1 MSSGERAA
9 LLATPSRGDGGAF
22 APTTTERDVEV
33 AASNGV
39 GASSPR
45 SSAWRRRSYLWLTIA
60 STATFAIIMTIVA
73 YGVSPS
79 TAVAD
84 GGLTTAA
91 AGTRAT
97 LGGRARGVEED
108 AYEDDA
114 ALGARERRR
123 RRQKG
128 RREDA
133 FARAHDER
141 HGREGDDV
149 PTRKERL
156 ARAREAEDA
165 DDAVL
170 SAREARRQKRVAAR
184 AEARVD
190 SVREDAAEEASS
202 LSRAPVSAGV
212 AEAREARR
220 ERRRETREASRVAEQ
235 RKEAKEATV
244 ATSTE
249 SDGLTPRSVRR
260 ERRRAERIAKRM
272 VDTRMDAAAADD
284 RKDAR
289 SKRNDDASERQEKR
303 ERKDDA
309 KREESERKQKR
320 KHAER
325 EKAEKEIEKRQDRRE
340 ERKKDDKSDDAEKRQ
355 KEREKERKKDDKS
368 DDDAEKRQKER
379 EEMREEI
386 QRKVESK
393 KREIEERQEGREKD
407 CKGDEKDSDD
417 DAEKRQEEREEKR
430 EKLQEKRE
438 EIQRKAESKKREIEE
453 RQEER
458 EKDRKGDEK
467 DSDDDAEKRQEER
480 EKERKKDDK
489 SDADAEKRQ
498 EEREEKREKLQEK
511 REEIQRKAESKKRE
525 IEKRQEGREKDRKG
539 DEKDSDD
546 DAEKRQ
552 KEREKK
558 RAAGERDA
566 EDKKEEIEKAK
577 KERDHQLDTLERR
590 SEAKKREIEQL
601 KEEARNIHKH
611 DSESAD
617 LGEAIKEAVFFT
629 YSDHITGG
637 MCASGETAAMN
648 DIDLQILG
656 ARGAKDP
663 FAYPDVK
670 NVKTK
675 KVFAFLHALTNEVWR
690 KKFGIGDDTI
700 VSVGDATDVLYF
712 KHRSEVIRAFEDI
725 ETESKVADNKLVVV
739 SSERNCWPWMI
750 HGKERLPNGT
760 AICASFPDA
769 PSSYKYLNSG
779 SLMGRAKGL
788 AELLRDIVD
797 RMQSVNEDDQMILAN
812 AFLRQSTSKTS
823 SDTPYVIALDY
834 MQRLF
839 QTAYDGQLES
849 RNFAQYRAKDA
860 YYDRAHTQVVNT
872 ETHTTP
878 VIVHFNGLKA
888 NLFPITRHFLV
899 HHGHAEH
906 YAQIKQSWLQTNP
919 FFNASCQ
926 HIVDNIKI
934 GIMPPMQKPTHTIT
948 PDVERKRLEE
958 ER

>member
-9 LLATPSRGDGGAF
+9 LLATPSRDDGGAF
-22 APTTTERDVEV
+22 ARTTTERDVE
-33 AASNGV
+33 AAGSNGV

-73 YGVSPS
+73 RGVSPS

-91 AGTRAT
+91 AETRAT
-97 LGGRARGVEED
+97 LGARARDVAED
-108 AYEDDA
+108 ARGDDA
-114 ALGARERRR
+114 ALGAREAR
-123 RRQKG
+123 RRQ
-128 RREDA
+128 
-133 FARAHDER
+133 
-141 HGREGDDV
+141 
-149 PTRKERL
+149 
-156 ARAREAEDA
+156 
-165 DDAVL
+165 
-170 SAREARRQKRVAAR
+170 RVAAR
-184 AEARVD
+184 AEARAD
-190 SVREDAAEEASS
+190 AAREDAAEEASS

-220 ERRRETREASRVAEQ
+220 ERRRATREASRVAEQ
-235 RKEAKEATV
+235 RKEAREANV
-244 ATSTE
+244 ATSTSTA

-272 VDTRMDAAAADD
+272 IDTRVDHAAADD
-284 RKDAR
+284 GKDAR
-289 SKRNDDASERQEKR
+289 SKRHDDASERREER
-303 ERKDDA
+303 ERKDEA
-309 KREESERKQKR
+309 KREESERKHKR
-320 KHAER
+320 ERAER
-325 EKAEKEIEKRQDRRE
+325 EKDEKEIEKRRDH
-340 ERKKDDKSDDAEKRQ
+340 
-355 KEREKERKKDDKS
+355 REKERKKDDTS

-379 EEMREEI
+379 EEKREKLQEKREEI

-430 EKLQEKRE
+430 E
-438 EIQRKAESKKREIEE
+438 EIQRKVESKKREIEE
-453 RQEER
+453 RQEGR

-480 EKERKKDDK
+480 EKERKKDDT
-489 SDADAEKRQ
+489 SDDDAEKRQ
-498 EEREEKREKLQEK
+498 KEREEKREKLQEK
-511 REEIQRKAESKKRE
+511 REEIQRKVESKKRE
-525 IEKRQEGREKDRKG
+525 IEERQEGREKDRKE

-552 KEREKK
+552 EEREKK
-558 RAAGERDA
+558 RDAGERDA

-577 KERDHQLDTLERR
+577 KERDHQLDALKRR

-601 KEEARNIHKH
+601 EEEARDIHKH
-611 DSESAD
+611 DRESAD
-617 LGEAIKEAVFFT
+617 LGEAIKDAVFFT

-663 FAYPDVK
+663 FAYPEVK

-712 KHRSEVIRAFEDI
+712 KHKSEVIRAFEEI
-725 ETESKVADNKLVVV
+725 ETESKVGDNKLVVV

-926 HIVDNIKI
+926 PIVDNIKI

>member
-60 STATFAIIMTIVA
+60 STATFAIIITIVA
-73 YGVSPS
+73 HGVSPS

-84 GGLTTAA
+84 GASTTAA
-91 AGTRAT
+91 AETRAT
-97 LGGRARGVEED
+97 LGGRVRGVEED
-108 AYEDDA
+108 SYEEDA
-114 ALGARERRR
+114 ALGARERRTR
-123 RRQKG
+123 RRKG

-133 FARAHDER
+133 FARAYDER
-141 HGREGDDV
+141 HAREGDDV

-156 ARAREAEDA
+156 ASAREAEDA
-165 DDAVL
+165 DDAAS

-220 ERRRETREASRVAEQ
+220 ERRRARREASRVAEQ
-235 RKEAKEATV
+235 KKEAKEATLV
-244 ATSTE
+244 TSTD

-272 VDTRMDAAAADD
+272 VDSRVDAAAADD

-303 ERKDDA
+303 ERKDEA

-320 KHAER
+320 KDAER
-325 EKAEKEIEKRQDRRE
+325 EKAEKEIEKRQDR
-340 ERKKDDKSDDAEKRQ
+340 
-355 KEREKERKKDDKS
+355 REKERKKDDKS
-368 DDDAEKRQKER
+368 DDDAEKRQ
-379 EEMREEI
+379 
-386 QRKVESK
+386 
-393 KREIEERQEGREKD
+393 
-407 CKGDEKDSDD
+407 
-417 DAEKRQEEREEKR
+417 EERE
-430 EKLQEKRE
+430 EKRE
-438 EIQRKAESKKREIEE
+438 EIQRKVESKKREIEE

-467 DSDDDAEKRQEER
+467 DSDDDAEKRQ
-480 EKERKKDDK
+480 
-489 SDADAEKRQ
+489 
-498 EEREEKREKLQEK
+498 
-511 REEIQRKAESKKRE
+511 
-525 IEKRQEGREKDRKG
+525 
-539 DEKDSDD
+539 
-546 DAEKRQ
+546 

-558 RAAGERDA
+558 RDEGERDA

-577 KERDHQLDTLERR
+577 KERDHQLNKLKRR

-601 KEEARNIHKH
+601 KEEARNIHKN
-611 DSESAD
+611 DRESAD
-617 LGEAIKEAVFFT
+617 LGEAIKDAVFFT

-656 ARGAKDP
+656 ARGANDP

-690 KKFGIGDDTI
+690 NKFGIGDDTI

-712 KHRSEVIRAFEDI
+712 KHRLEVIRAFEEI
-725 ETESKVADNKLVVV
+725 ETESKVGDNKLVVV

-779 SLMGRAKGL
+779 SLIGRAKGL

-926 HIVDNIKI
+926 PIVDNIKI

>member
-9 LLATPSRGDGGAF
+9 LLATPSRDDGGAF
-22 APTTTERDVEV
+22 ARTTTERDVE
-33 AASNGV
+33 AAGSNGV

-73 YGVSPS
+73 RGVSPS

-91 AGTRAT
+91 AETRAT
-97 LGGRARGVEED
+97 LGGDARGVAED
-108 AYEDDA
+108 ARGDDA
-114 ALGARERRR
+114 ALGAREAR
-123 RRQKG
+123 RRQ
-128 RREDA
+128 
-133 FARAHDER
+133 
-141 HGREGDDV
+141 
-149 PTRKERL
+149 
-156 ARAREAEDA
+156 
-165 DDAVL
+165 
-170 SAREARRQKRVAAR
+170 RVAAR
-184 AEARVD
+184 AEARAD
-190 SVREDAAEEASS
+190 SAREDAAEEASS

-220 ERRRETREASRVAEQ
+220 ERRRATREASRVAEQ
-235 RKEAKEATV
+235 RKEAKEANV
-244 ATSTE
+244 ATSTSTA

-272 VDTRMDAAAADD
+272 IDTRVDDAAADD
-284 RKDAR
+284 GKDAR
-289 SKRNDDASERQEKR
+289 SKRHDDASERREER
-303 ERKDDA
+303 ERKDEA
-309 KREESERKQKR
+309 KREESERKHKR
-320 KHAER
+320 ERAER
-325 EKAEKEIEKRQDRRE
+325 EKDEKEIEKRRDH
-340 ERKKDDKSDDAEKRQ
+340 
-355 KEREKERKKDDKS
+355 REKERQKDDTS

-379 EEMREEI
+379 EEKREKLQEKREEI

-407 CKGDEKDSDD
+407 
-417 DAEKRQEEREEKR
+417 
-430 EKLQEKRE
+430 
-438 EIQRKAESKKREIEE
+438 
-453 RQEER
+453 
-458 EKDRKGDEK
+458 RKGDEK

-480 EKERKKDDK
+480 EK
-489 SDADAEKRQ
+489 KR
-498 EEREEKREKLQEK
+498 
-511 REEIQRKAESKKRE
+511 
-525 IEKRQEGREKDRKG
+525 D
-539 DEKDSDD
+539 
-546 DAEKRQ
+546 
-552 KEREKK
+552 
-558 RAAGERDA
+558 AGERDA

-577 KERDHQLDTLERR
+577 KERDHQLDALKRR

-601 KEEARNIHKH
+601 KEEARDIHKH
-611 DSESAD
+611 DRESAD
-617 LGEAIKEAVFFT
+617 LGEAIKDAVFFT

-675 KVFAFLHALTNEVWR
+675 KVFAFLRALTNEVWR

-712 KHRSEVIRAFEDI
+712 KHKSEVIRAFEEI
-725 ETESKVADNKLVVV
+725 ETESKVGDNKLVVV

-926 HIVDNIKI
+926 PIVDNIKI

>member
-220 ERRRETREASRVAEQ
+220 ERRRERREASRVAEQ

-417 DAEKRQEEREEKR
+417 
-430 EKLQEKRE
+430 
-438 EIQRKAESKKREIEE
+438 
-453 RQEER
+453 
-458 EKDRKGDEK
+458 
-467 DSDDDAEKRQEER
+467 
-480 EKERKKDDK
+480 
-489 SDADAEKRQ
+489 DAEKRQ

>member
-9 LLATPSRGDGGAF
+9 LLATPSRDDGGAF
-22 APTTTERDVEV
+22 ARTTTERDVE
-33 AASNGV
+33 AAGSNGV

-73 YGVSPS
+73 RGVSPS

-91 AGTRAT
+91 AETRAT
-97 LGGRARGVEED
+97 LGARARDVAED
-108 AYEDDA
+108 ARGDDA
-114 ALGARERRR
+114 ALGAREAR
-123 RRQKG
+123 RRQ
-128 RREDA
+128 
-133 FARAHDER
+133 
-141 HGREGDDV
+141 
-149 PTRKERL
+149 
-156 ARAREAEDA
+156 
-165 DDAVL
+165 
-170 SAREARRQKRVAAR
+170 RVAAR
-184 AEARVD
+184 AEARAD
-190 SVREDAAEEASS
+190 AALEDAAEEASS

-220 ERRRETREASRVAEQ
+220 ERRRATREASRVAEQ
-235 RKEAKEATV
+235 RKEAREANV
-244 ATSTE
+244 ATSTSTA

-272 VDTRMDAAAADD
+272 IDTRVDHAAADD
-284 RKDAR
+284 GKDAR
-289 SKRNDDASERQEKR
+289 SKRHDDASERREER
-303 ERKDDA
+303 ERKDEA
-309 KREESERKQKR
+309 KREESERKHKR
-320 KHAER
+320 ERAER
-325 EKAEKEIEKRQDRRE
+325 EKDEKEIEKRRDH
-340 ERKKDDKSDDAEKRQ
+340 
-355 KEREKERKKDDKS
+355 REKERKKDDTS

-379 EEMREEI
+379 EEKREKLQEKREEI

-407 CKGDEKDSDD
+407 
-417 DAEKRQEEREEKR
+417 
-430 EKLQEKRE
+430 
-438 EIQRKAESKKREIEE
+438 RKE
-453 RQEER
+453 
-458 EKDRKGDEK
+458 DEK

-480 EKERKKDDK
+480 EK
-489 SDADAEKRQ
+489 KR
-498 EEREEKREKLQEK
+498 
-511 REEIQRKAESKKRE
+511 
-525 IEKRQEGREKDRKG
+525 D
-539 DEKDSDD
+539 
-546 DAEKRQ
+546 
-552 KEREKK
+552 
-558 RAAGERDA
+558 AGERDA

-577 KERDHQLDTLERR
+577 KERDHQLDALKRR

-601 KEEARNIHKH
+601 EEEARDIHKH
-611 DSESAD
+611 DRESAD
-617 LGEAIKEAVFFT
+617 LGEAIKDAVFFT

-663 FAYPDVK
+663 FAYPEVK

-712 KHRSEVIRAFEDI
+712 KHKSEVIRAFEEI
-725 ETESKVADNKLVVV
+725 ETESKVGDNKLVVV

-926 HIVDNIKI
+926 PIVDNIKI

>member
-220 ERRRETREASRVAEQ
+220 ERRRERREASRVAEQ

-340 ERKKDDKSDDAEKRQ
+340 ERKKDDKSDDAKKRQ

-393 KREIEERQEGREKD
+393 KREIEERQ
-407 CKGDEKDSDD
+407 KG
-417 DAEKRQEEREEKR
+417 
-430 EKLQEKRE
+430 
-438 EIQRKAESKKREIEE
+438 
-453 RQEER
+453 R

-480 EKERKKDDK
+480 EK
-489 SDADAEKRQ
+489 KR
-498 EEREEKREKLQEK
+498 
-511 REEIQRKAESKKRE
+511 
-525 IEKRQEGREKDRKG
+525 D
-539 DEKDSDD
+539 
-546 DAEKRQ
+546 
-552 KEREKK
+552 
-558 RAAGERDA
+558 AGERDA

-577 KERDHQLDTLERR
+577 KERDHQLDALKRR

-611 DSESAD
+611 DRESAD
-617 LGEAIKEAVFFT
+617 LGEAIKDAVFFT

-712 KHRSEVIRAFEDI
+712 KHKLEVIRAFEEI
-725 ETESKVADNKLVVV
+725 ETESKVGDNKLVVV

-926 HIVDNIKI
+926 PIVDNIKI

>member
-9 LLATPSRGDGGAF
+9 LLATPSRDDGGAF
-22 APTTTERDVEV
+22 ARTTTERDVE
-33 AASNGV
+33 AAGSNGV

-73 YGVSPS
+73 RGVSPS

-91 AGTRAT
+91 AETRAT
-97 LGGRARGVEED
+97 LGARARDVAED
-108 AYEDDA
+108 ARGDDA
-114 ALGARERRR
+114 ALGAREAR
-123 RRQKG
+123 RRQ
-128 RREDA
+128 
-133 FARAHDER
+133 
-141 HGREGDDV
+141 
-149 PTRKERL
+149 
-156 ARAREAEDA
+156 
-165 DDAVL
+165 
-170 SAREARRQKRVAAR
+170 RVAAR
-184 AEARVD
+184 AEARAD
-190 SVREDAAEEASS
+190 AAREDAAEEASS

-220 ERRRETREASRVAEQ
+220 ERRRATREASRVAEQ

-244 ATSTE
+244 VTSTE

-379 EEMREEI
+379 EEKREKLQEKREEI

-393 KREIEERQEGREKD
+393 KREIEERQ
-407 CKGDEKDSDD
+407 KG
-417 DAEKRQEEREEKR
+417 
-430 EKLQEKRE
+430 
-438 EIQRKAESKKREIEE
+438 
-453 RQEER
+453 R

-480 EKERKKDDK
+480 EK
-489 SDADAEKRQ
+489 KR
-498 EEREEKREKLQEK
+498 
-511 REEIQRKAESKKRE
+511 
-525 IEKRQEGREKDRKG
+525 D
-539 DEKDSDD
+539 
-546 DAEKRQ
+546 
-552 KEREKK
+552 
-558 RAAGERDA
+558 AGERDA

-577 KERDHQLDTLERR
+577 KERDHQLDALKRR

-601 KEEARNIHKH
+601 KEEARDIHKH
-611 DSESAD
+611 DRESAD
-617 LGEAIKEAVFFT
+617 LGEAIKDAVFFT

-712 KHRSEVIRAFEDI
+712 KHKSEVIRAFEEI
-725 ETESKVADNKLVVV
+725 ETESKVGDNKLVVV

-926 HIVDNIKI
+926 PIVDNIKI

>member
-128 RREDA
+128 RREDT

-249 SDGLTPRSVRR
+249 SDGLPPRSVRR

-407 CKGDEKDSDD
+407 
-417 DAEKRQEEREEKR
+417 
-430 EKLQEKRE
+430 
-438 EIQRKAESKKREIEE
+438 
-453 RQEER
+453 
-458 EKDRKGDEK
+458 RKGDEK
-467 DSDDDAEKRQEER
+467 DSDD
-480 EKERKKDDK
+480 
-489 SDADAEKRQ
+489 DAEKRQ

-552 KEREKK
+552 KEREKT

>member
-9 LLATPSRGDGGAF
+9 LLAAPSRGDGGTF
-22 APTTTERDVEV
+22 ARTTTIERDVEV
-33 AASNGV
+33 ADPNGV

-73 YGVSPS
+73 RGVSPS

-220 ERRRETREASRVAEQ
+220 ERRRERREASRVAEQ

-340 ERKKDDKSDDAEKRQ
+340 ERKKDDKSDDAKKRQ

-407 CKGDEKDSDD
+407 
-417 DAEKRQEEREEKR
+417 
-430 EKLQEKRE
+430 
-438 EIQRKAESKKREIEE
+438 
-453 RQEER
+453 
-458 EKDRKGDEK
+458 RKGDEK
-467 DSDDDAEKRQEER
+467 DSDDDAEKRQE
-480 EKERKKDDK
+480 
-489 SDADAEKRQ
+489 
-498 EEREEKREKLQEK
+498 
-511 REEIQRKAESKKRE
+511 
-525 IEKRQEGREKDRKG
+525 
-539 DEKDSDD
+539 
-546 DAEKRQ
+546 
-552 KEREKK
+552 EREKK

-611 DSESAD
+611 DRESAD
-617 LGEAIKEAVFFT
+617 LGEAIKDAVFFT

-712 KHRSEVIRAFEDI
+712 KHKSEVIRAFEEI
-725 ETESKVADNKLVVV
+725 ETESKVGDNKLVVV

-926 HIVDNIKI
+926 PIVDNIKI

>member
-417 DAEKRQEEREEKR
+417 DAEKRQ
-430 EKLQEKRE
+430 
-438 EIQRKAESKKREIEE
+438 
-453 RQEER
+453 
-458 EKDRKGDEK
+458 
-467 DSDDDAEKRQEER
+467 
-480 EKERKKDDK
+480 
-489 SDADAEKRQ
+489 
-498 EEREEKREKLQEK
+498 
-511 REEIQRKAESKKRE
+511 
-525 IEKRQEGREKDRKG
+525 
-539 DEKDSDD
+539 
-546 DAEKRQ
+546 
-552 KEREKK
+552 KEREKT

-611 DSESAD
+611 DRESAD

>member
-9 LLATPSRGDGGAF
+9 LLATPSRDDGGAF
-22 APTTTERDVEV
+22 ARTTTERDVE
-33 AASNGV
+33 AAGSNGV

-73 YGVSPS
+73 RGVSPS

-91 AGTRAT
+91 AETRAT
-97 LGGRARGVEED
+97 LGARARDVAED
-108 AYEDDA
+108 ARGDDA
-114 ALGARERRR
+114 ALGARETR
-123 RRQKG
+123 RRQ
-128 RREDA
+128 
-133 FARAHDER
+133 
-141 HGREGDDV
+141 
-149 PTRKERL
+149 
-156 ARAREAEDA
+156 
-165 DDAVL
+165 
-170 SAREARRQKRVAAR
+170 RVAAR
-184 AEARVD
+184 AEARAD
-190 SVREDAAEEASS
+190 SAREDAAEEASS

-220 ERRRETREASRVAEQ
+220 ERRRATREASRVAEQ
-235 RKEAKEATV
+235 RKEAKEANV
-244 ATSTE
+244 ATSTSTA

-272 VDTRMDAAAADD
+272 IDTRVDDAAADD
-284 RKDAR
+284 GKDAR
-289 SKRNDDASERQEKR
+289 SKRHDDASERREER
-303 ERKDDA
+303 ERKDEA
-309 KREESERKQKR
+309 KREESERKHKR
-320 KHAER
+320 ERAER
-325 EKAEKEIEKRQDRRE
+325 EKDEKEIEKRRDH
-340 ERKKDDKSDDAEKRQ
+340 
-355 KEREKERKKDDKS
+355 REKERKKDDKS

-379 EEMREEI
+379 EEKREKLQEKREEI

-407 CKGDEKDSDD
+407 
-417 DAEKRQEEREEKR
+417 
-430 EKLQEKRE
+430 
-438 EIQRKAESKKREIEE
+438 
-453 RQEER
+453 
-458 EKDRKGDEK
+458 RKGDEK

-480 EKERKKDDK
+480 EK
-489 SDADAEKRQ
+489 KR
-498 EEREEKREKLQEK
+498 
-511 REEIQRKAESKKRE
+511 
-525 IEKRQEGREKDRKG
+525 D
-539 DEKDSDD
+539 
-546 DAEKRQ
+546 
-552 KEREKK
+552 
-558 RAAGERDA
+558 AGERDA

-577 KERDHQLDTLERR
+577 KERDHQLDALKRR

-601 KEEARNIHKH
+601 KEEARDIHKH
-611 DSESAD
+611 DRESAD
-617 LGEAIKEAVFFT
+617 LGEAIKDAVFFT

-712 KHRSEVIRAFEDI
+712 KHKSEVIRAFEEI
-725 ETESKVADNKLVVV
+725 ETESKVGDNKLVVV

-926 HIVDNIKI
+926 PIVDNIKI

>member
-1 MSSGERAA
+1 MSSGERTA

-170 SAREARRQKRVAAR
+170 SAREARRQKRVASR
-184 AEARVD
+184 AKARVD

-249 SDGLTPRSVRR
+249 SDGLTQRSVRR

-340 ERKKDDKSDDAEKRQ
+340 KERKKDDKSDDAEKRQ

-379 EEMREEI
+379 EEKREEI

-393 KREIEERQEGREKD
+393 KREIEERQEGHEKD

-480 EKERKKDDK
+480 EK
-489 SDADAEKRQ
+489 
-498 EEREEKREKLQEK
+498 
-511 REEIQRKAESKKRE
+511 
-525 IEKRQEGREKDRKG
+525 
-539 DEKDSDD
+539 
-546 DAEKRQ
+546 
-552 KEREKK
+552 K

-577 KERDHQLDTLERR
+577 KERDHQLDTLKRR

-611 DSESAD
+611 DRESAD

-906 YAQIKQSWLQTNP
+906 YARIKQSWLQTNP

>member
-79 TAVAD
+79 KAVAD

-438 EIQRKAESKKREIEE
+438 EIQRKAESKKREIE
-453 RQEER
+453 
-458 EKDRKGDEK
+458 
-467 DSDDDAEKRQEER
+467 
-480 EKERKKDDK
+480 
-489 SDADAEKRQ
+489 
-498 EEREEKREKLQEK
+498 
-511 REEIQRKAESKKRE
+511 
-525 IEKRQEGREKDRKG
+525 KRQEGREKDRKG

-552 KEREKK
+552 KEREKT

-577 KERDHQLDTLERR
+577 KERDHQLDALKRR

-601 KEEARNIHKH
+601 KEEARDIHKH
-611 DSESAD
+611 DRESAD
-617 LGEAIKEAVFFT
+617 LGEAIKDAVFFT

>member
-79 TAVAD
+79 KAVAD

-393 KREIEERQEGREKD
+393 KREIEERQE
-407 CKGDEKDSDD
+407 
-417 DAEKRQEEREEKR
+417 
-430 EKLQEKRE
+430 
-438 EIQRKAESKKREIEE
+438 
-453 RQEER
+453 ER

-467 DSDDDAEKRQEER
+467 DSDD
-480 EKERKKDDK
+480 
-489 SDADAEKRQ
+489 DAEKRQ

-552 KEREKK
+552 KEREKT

-611 DSESAD
+611 DRESAD

>member
-128 RREDA
+128 RREDT

-141 HGREGDDV
+141 HGREGDHV

-220 ERRRETREASRVAEQ
+220 ERRRERREASRVAEQ

-340 ERKKDDKSDDAEKRQ
+340 ERKKDDKSDDAKKRQ

-438 EIQRKAESKKREIEE
+438 EIQRKAESKKREIEK
-453 RQEER
+453 RQEGR
-458 EKDRKGDEK
+458 EKDRKEDEK

-480 EKERKKDDK
+480 EK
-489 SDADAEKRQ
+489 KR
-498 EEREEKREKLQEK
+498 
-511 REEIQRKAESKKRE
+511 
-525 IEKRQEGREKDRKG
+525 D
-539 DEKDSDD
+539 
-546 DAEKRQ
+546 
-552 KEREKK
+552 
-558 RAAGERDA
+558 AGERDA

-611 DSESAD
+611 DRESAD

>member
-9 LLATPSRGDGGAF
+9 LLATPSRDDGGAF
-22 APTTTERDVEV
+22 ARTTTERDVE
-33 AASNGV
+33 AAGSNGV

-73 YGVSPS
+73 RGVSPS

-91 AGTRAT
+91 AETRAT
-97 LGGRARGVEED
+97 LGARARDVAED
-108 AYEDDA
+108 ARGDDA
-114 ALGARERRR
+114 ALGAREAR
-123 RRQKG
+123 RRQ
-128 RREDA
+128 
-133 FARAHDER
+133 
-141 HGREGDDV
+141 
-149 PTRKERL
+149 
-156 ARAREAEDA
+156 
-165 DDAVL
+165 
-170 SAREARRQKRVAAR
+170 RVAAR
-184 AEARVD
+184 AEARAD
-190 SVREDAAEEASS
+190 AAREDAAEEASS

-220 ERRRETREASRVAEQ
+220 ERRRATREASRVAEQ
-235 RKEAKEATV
+235 RKEAREANV
-244 ATSTE
+244 ATSTSTA

-272 VDTRMDAAAADD
+272 IDTRVDHAAADD
-284 RKDAR
+284 GKDAR
-289 SKRNDDASERQEKR
+289 SKRHDDASERREER
-303 ERKDDA
+303 ERKDEA
-309 KREESERKQKR
+309 KREESERKHKR
-320 KHAER
+320 ERAER
-325 EKAEKEIEKRQDRRE
+325 EKDEKEIEKRRDH
-340 ERKKDDKSDDAEKRQ
+340 
-355 KEREKERKKDDKS
+355 REKERKKDDTS

-379 EEMREEI
+379 EEKREKLQEKREEI

-407 CKGDEKDSDD
+407 
-417 DAEKRQEEREEKR
+417 
-430 EKLQEKRE
+430 
-438 EIQRKAESKKREIEE
+438 RKE
-453 RQEER
+453 
-458 EKDRKGDEK
+458 DEK

-480 EKERKKDDK
+480 EK
-489 SDADAEKRQ
+489 KR
-498 EEREEKREKLQEK
+498 
-511 REEIQRKAESKKRE
+511 
-525 IEKRQEGREKDRKG
+525 D
-539 DEKDSDD
+539 
-546 DAEKRQ
+546 
-552 KEREKK
+552 
-558 RAAGERDA
+558 AGERDA

-577 KERDHQLDTLERR
+577 KERDHQLDALKRR

-601 KEEARNIHKH
+601 KEEARDIHKH
-611 DSESAD
+611 DRESAD
-617 LGEAIKEAVFFT
+617 LGEAIKDAVFFT

-675 KVFAFLHALTNEVWR
+675 KVFAFLRALTNEVWR

-712 KHRSEVIRAFEDI
+712 KHKSEVIRAFEEI
-725 ETESKVADNKLVVV
+725 ETESKVGDNKLVVV

-926 HIVDNIKI
+926 PIVDNIKI

>member
-220 ERRRETREASRVAEQ
+220 ERRRETREASRGAEQ

-417 DAEKRQEEREEKR
+417 
-430 EKLQEKRE
+430 
-438 EIQRKAESKKREIEE
+438 
-453 RQEER
+453 
-458 EKDRKGDEK
+458 
-467 DSDDDAEKRQEER
+467 
-480 EKERKKDDK
+480 
-489 SDADAEKRQ
+489 DAEKRQ

>member
-9 LLATPSRGDGGAF
+9 LLATPSRDDGGAF
-22 APTTTERDVEV
+22 ARTTTERDVE
-33 AASNGV
+33 AAGSNGV

-73 YGVSPS
+73 RGVSPS

-91 AGTRAT
+91 AETRAT
-97 LGGRARGVEED
+97 LGARARDVAED
-108 AYEDDA
+108 ARGDDA
-114 ALGARERRR
+114 ALGARETR
-123 RRQKG
+123 RRQ
-128 RREDA
+128 
-133 FARAHDER
+133 
-141 HGREGDDV
+141 
-149 PTRKERL
+149 
-156 ARAREAEDA
+156 
-165 DDAVL
+165 
-170 SAREARRQKRVAAR
+170 RVAAR
-184 AEARVD
+184 AEARAD
-190 SVREDAAEEASS
+190 SAREDAAEEASS

-220 ERRRETREASRVAEQ
+220 ERRRATREASRVAEQ
-235 RKEAKEATV
+235 RKEAKEANV
-244 ATSTE
+244 ATSTSTA

-272 VDTRMDAAAADD
+272 IDTRVDDAAADD
-284 RKDAR
+284 GKDAR
-289 SKRNDDASERQEKR
+289 SKRHDDASERREER
-303 ERKDDA
+303 ERKDEA
-309 KREESERKQKR
+309 KREESERKHKR
-320 KHAER
+320 ERAER
-325 EKAEKEIEKRQDRRE
+325 EKDEKEIEKRRDH
-340 ERKKDDKSDDAEKRQ
+340 
-355 KEREKERKKDDKS
+355 REKERKKDDKS

-379 EEMREEI
+379 EEKREKLQEKREEI

-393 KREIEERQEGREKD
+393 KREIEERQEG
-407 CKGDEKDSDD
+407 
-417 DAEKRQEEREEKR
+417 
-430 EKLQEKRE
+430 
-438 EIQRKAESKKREIEE
+438 
-453 RQEER
+453 R

-480 EKERKKDDK
+480 EKERKKDDE
-489 SDADAEKRQ
+489 SDDDAEKRQ
-498 EEREEKREKLQEK
+498 KEREEKREKLQEK
-511 REEIQRKAESKKRE
+511 REEIQRKVESKKRE
-525 IEKRQEGREKDRKG
+525 IEERQEGREKDRKG

-552 KEREKK
+552 EEREKK
-558 RAAGERDA
+558 RDAGERDA

-577 KERDHQLDTLERR
+577 KERDHQLDALKRR

-601 KEEARNIHKH
+601 KEEARDIHKH
-611 DSESAD
+611 DRESAD
-617 LGEAIKEAVFFT
+617 LGEAIKDAVFFT

-675 KVFAFLHALTNEVWR
+675 KVFAFLRALTNEVWR

-712 KHRSEVIRAFEDI
+712 KHKSEVIRAFEEI
-725 ETESKVADNKLVVV
+725 ETESKVGDNKLVVV

-926 HIVDNIKI
+926 PIVDNIKI

>member
-9 LLATPSRGDGGAF
+9 LLATPSRDDGGAF
-22 APTTTERDVEV
+22 ARTTTERDVE
-33 AASNGV
+33 AAGSNGV

-73 YGVSPS
+73 RGVSPS

-91 AGTRAT
+91 AETRAT
-97 LGGRARGVEED
+97 LGARARDVAED
-108 AYEDDA
+108 ARGDDA
-114 ALGARERRR
+114 ALGAREAR
-123 RRQKG
+123 RRQ
-128 RREDA
+128 
-133 FARAHDER
+133 
-141 HGREGDDV
+141 
-149 PTRKERL
+149 
-156 ARAREAEDA
+156 
-165 DDAVL
+165 
-170 SAREARRQKRVAAR
+170 RVAAR
-184 AEARVD
+184 AEARAD
-190 SVREDAAEEASS
+190 AAREDAAEEASS

-220 ERRRETREASRVAEQ
+220 ERRRATREASRVAEQ
-235 RKEAKEATV
+235 RKEAKEANV
-244 ATSTE
+244 ATSTSTA

-272 VDTRMDAAAADD
+272 IDTRVDHAAADD
-284 RKDAR
+284 GKDAR
-289 SKRNDDASERQEKR
+289 SKRHDDASERREER
-303 ERKDDA
+303 ERKDEA
-309 KREESERKQKR
+309 KREESERKHKR
-320 KHAER
+320 ERAER
-325 EKAEKEIEKRQDRRE
+325 EKDEKEIEKRRDH
-340 ERKKDDKSDDAEKRQ
+340 
-355 KEREKERKKDDKS
+355 REKERKKDDTS

-379 EEMREEI
+379 EEKREKLQEKREEI

-393 KREIEERQEGREKD
+393 KREIEERQ
-407 CKGDEKDSDD
+407 KG
-417 DAEKRQEEREEKR
+417 
-430 EKLQEKRE
+430 
-438 EIQRKAESKKREIEE
+438 
-453 RQEER
+453 R

-480 EKERKKDDK
+480 EK
-489 SDADAEKRQ
+489 KR
-498 EEREEKREKLQEK
+498 
-511 REEIQRKAESKKRE
+511 
-525 IEKRQEGREKDRKG
+525 D
-539 DEKDSDD
+539 
-546 DAEKRQ
+546 
-552 KEREKK
+552 
-558 RAAGERDA
+558 AGERDA

-577 KERDHQLDTLERR
+577 KERDHQLDALKRR

-601 KEEARNIHKH
+601 EEEARDIHKH
-611 DSESAD
+611 DRESAD
-617 LGEAIKEAVFFT
+617 LGEAIKDAVFFT

-712 KHRSEVIRAFEDI
+712 KHKSEVIRAFEEI
-725 ETESKVADNKLVVV
+725 ETESKVGDNKLVVV

-926 HIVDNIKI
+926 PIVDNIKI

>member
-9 LLATPSRGDGGAF
+9 LLATPSRDDGGAF
-22 APTTTERDVEV
+22 ARTTTERDVE
-33 AASNGV
+33 AAGSNGV

-73 YGVSPS
+73 RGVSPS

-91 AGTRAT
+91 AETRAT
-97 LGGRARGVEED
+97 LGARARDVAED
-108 AYEDDA
+108 ARGDDA
-114 ALGARERRR
+114 ALGAREAR
-123 RRQKG
+123 RRQ
-128 RREDA
+128 
-133 FARAHDER
+133 
-141 HGREGDDV
+141 
-149 PTRKERL
+149 
-156 ARAREAEDA
+156 
-165 DDAVL
+165 
-170 SAREARRQKRVAAR
+170 RVAAR
-184 AEARVD
+184 AEARAD
-190 SVREDAAEEASS
+190 AAREDAAEEASS

-220 ERRRETREASRVAEQ
+220 ERRRATREASRVAEQ
-235 RKEAKEATV
+235 RKEAREANV
-244 ATSTE
+244 ATSTSTA

-272 VDTRMDAAAADD
+272 IDTRVDHAAADD
-284 RKDAR
+284 GKDAR
-289 SKRNDDASERQEKR
+289 SKRHDDASERREER
-303 ERKDDA
+303 ERKDEA
-309 KREESERKQKR
+309 KREESERKHKR
-320 KHAER
+320 ERAER
-325 EKAEKEIEKRQDRRE
+325 EKDEKEIEKRRDH
-340 ERKKDDKSDDAEKRQ
+340 
-355 KEREKERKKDDKS
+355 REKERKKDDTS

-379 EEMREEI
+379 EEKREKLQEKREEI

-407 CKGDEKDSDD
+407 
-417 DAEKRQEEREEKR
+417 
-430 EKLQEKRE
+430 
-438 EIQRKAESKKREIEE
+438 RKE
-453 RQEER
+453 
-458 EKDRKGDEK
+458 DEK

-480 EKERKKDDK
+480 EK
-489 SDADAEKRQ
+489 KR
-498 EEREEKREKLQEK
+498 
-511 REEIQRKAESKKRE
+511 
-525 IEKRQEGREKDRKG
+525 D
-539 DEKDSDD
+539 
-546 DAEKRQ
+546 
-552 KEREKK
+552 
-558 RAAGERDA
+558 AGERDA

-577 KERDHQLDTLERR
+577 KERDHQLDALKRR

-601 KEEARNIHKH
+601 EEEARDIHKH
-611 DSESAD
+611 DRESAD
-617 LGEAIKEAVFFT
+617 LGEAIKDAVFFT

-663 FAYPDVK
+663 FAYPEVK

-712 KHRSEVIRAFEDI
+712 KHKSEVIRAFEEI
-725 ETESKVADNKLVVV
+725 ETESKVGDNKLVVV

-926 HIVDNIKI
+926 PIVDNIKI

>member
-9 LLATPSRGDGGAF
+9 LLATPSRDDGGAF
-22 APTTTERDVEV
+22 ARTTTERDVE
-33 AASNGV
+33 AAGSNGV

-73 YGVSPS
+73 RGVSPS

-91 AGTRAT
+91 AETRAT
-97 LGGRARGVEED
+97 LGARARDVAED
-108 AYEDDA
+108 ARGDDA
-114 ALGARERRR
+114 ALGAREAR
-123 RRQKG
+123 RRQ
-128 RREDA
+128 
-133 FARAHDER
+133 
-141 HGREGDDV
+141 
-149 PTRKERL
+149 
-156 ARAREAEDA
+156 
-165 DDAVL
+165 
-170 SAREARRQKRVAAR
+170 RVAAR
-184 AEARVD
+184 AEARAD
-190 SVREDAAEEASS
+190 AAREDAAEEASS

-220 ERRRETREASRVAEQ
+220 ERRRATREASRVAEQ
-235 RKEAKEATV
+235 RKEAKEANV
-244 ATSTE
+244 ATSTSTA

-272 VDTRMDAAAADD
+272 IDTRVDHAAADD
-284 RKDAR
+284 GKDAR
-289 SKRNDDASERQEKR
+289 SKRHDDASERREER
-303 ERKDDA
+303 ERKDEA
-309 KREESERKQKR
+309 KREESERKHKR
-320 KHAER
+320 ERAER
-325 EKAEKEIEKRQDRRE
+325 EKDEKEIEKRRDH
-340 ERKKDDKSDDAEKRQ
+340 
-355 KEREKERKKDDKS
+355 REKERKKDDTS

-379 EEMREEI
+379 EEKREKLQEKREEI

-407 CKGDEKDSDD
+407 
-417 DAEKRQEEREEKR
+417 
-430 EKLQEKRE
+430 
-438 EIQRKAESKKREIEE
+438 RKE
-453 RQEER
+453 
-458 EKDRKGDEK
+458 DEK

-480 EKERKKDDK
+480 EK
-489 SDADAEKRQ
+489 KR
-498 EEREEKREKLQEK
+498 
-511 REEIQRKAESKKRE
+511 
-525 IEKRQEGREKDRKG
+525 D
-539 DEKDSDD
+539 
-546 DAEKRQ
+546 
-552 KEREKK
+552 
-558 RAAGERDA
+558 AGERDA

-577 KERDHQLDTLERR
+577 KERDHQLDALKRR

-601 KEEARNIHKH
+601 EEEARDIHKH
-611 DSESAD
+611 DRESAD
-617 LGEAIKEAVFFT
+617 LGEAIKDAVFFT

-675 KVFAFLHALTNEVWR
+675 KVFAFLRALTNEVWR

-712 KHRSEVIRAFEDI
+712 KHKSEVIRAFEEI
-725 ETESKVADNKLVVV
+725 ETESKVGDNKLVVV

-926 HIVDNIKI
+926 PIVDNIKI

>member
-438 EIQRKAESKKREIEE
+438 EIQRKAESKKREIE
-453 RQEER
+453 
-458 EKDRKGDEK
+458 
-467 DSDDDAEKRQEER
+467 
-480 EKERKKDDK
+480 
-489 SDADAEKRQ
+489 
-498 EEREEKREKLQEK
+498 
-511 REEIQRKAESKKRE
+511 
-525 IEKRQEGREKDRKG
+525 KRQEGREKDRKG

-552 KEREKK
+552 KEREKT

-611 DSESAD
+611 DRESAD

>member
-73 YGVSPS
+73 RGVSPS

-91 AGTRAT
+91 AETRAT
-97 LGGRARGVEED
+97 LGARARDVAED
-108 AYEDDA
+108 ARGDDA
-114 ALGARERRR
+114 ALGAREAR
-123 RRQKG
+123 RRQ
-128 RREDA
+128 
-133 FARAHDER
+133 
-141 HGREGDDV
+141 
-149 PTRKERL
+149 
-156 ARAREAEDA
+156 
-165 DDAVL
+165 
-170 SAREARRQKRVAAR
+170 RVAAR
-184 AEARVD
+184 AEARAD
-190 SVREDAAEEASS
+190 AAREDTAEEASS

-220 ERRRETREASRVAEQ
+220 GRRRATREASRVAEQ
-235 RKEAKEATV
+235 RKEAKEATTV
-244 ATSTE
+244 ATSTA

-272 VDTRMDAAAADD
+272 IDARVDDAAADD

-340 ERKKDDKSDDAEKRQ
+340 KERKKDDKSDDAEKRQ

-379 EEMREEI
+379 EEKREEI

-393 KREIEERQEGREKD
+393 KREIEE
-407 CKGDEKDSDD
+407 
-417 DAEKRQEEREEKR
+417 
-430 EKLQEKRE
+430 
-438 EIQRKAESKKREIEE
+438 
-453 RQEER
+453 
-458 EKDRKGDEK
+458 
-467 DSDDDAEKRQEER
+467 
-480 EKERKKDDK
+480 
-489 SDADAEKRQ
+489 
-498 EEREEKREKLQEK
+498 
-511 REEIQRKAESKKRE
+511 
-525 IEKRQEGREKDRKG
+525 RQEGREKDRKG

-577 KERDHQLDTLERR
+577 KERDHQLDTLKRR

-611 DSESAD
+611 DRESAD
-617 LGEAIKEAVFFT
+617 LGEAIKDAVFFT

-712 KHRSEVIRAFEDI
+712 KHKSEVIRAFEEI
-725 ETESKVADNKLVVV
+725 ETESEVGDNKLVVV

-926 HIVDNIKI
+926 PIVDNIKI

>member
-9 LLATPSRGDGGAF
+9 LLATPSRDDGGAF
-22 APTTTERDVEV
+22 ARTTTERDVE
-33 AASNGV
+33 AAGSNGV

-73 YGVSPS
+73 RGVSPS

-91 AGTRAT
+91 AETRAT
-97 LGGRARGVEED
+97 LGARARDVAED
-108 AYEDDA
+108 ARGDDA
-114 ALGARERRR
+114 ALGARETR
-123 RRQKG
+123 RRQ
-128 RREDA
+128 
-133 FARAHDER
+133 
-141 HGREGDDV
+141 
-149 PTRKERL
+149 
-156 ARAREAEDA
+156 
-165 DDAVL
+165 
-170 SAREARRQKRVAAR
+170 RVAAR
-184 AEARVD
+184 AEARAD
-190 SVREDAAEEASS
+190 SAREDAAEEASS

-220 ERRRETREASRVAEQ
+220 ERRRATREASRVAEQ
-235 RKEAKEATV
+235 RKEAKEANV
-244 ATSTE
+244 ATSTSTA

-272 VDTRMDAAAADD
+272 IDTRVDDAAADD
-284 RKDAR
+284 GKDAR
-289 SKRNDDASERQEKR
+289 SKRHDDASERREER
-303 ERKDDA
+303 ERKDEA
-309 KREESERKQKR
+309 KREESERKHKR
-320 KHAER
+320 ERAER
-325 EKAEKEIEKRQDRRE
+325 EKDEKEIEKRRDH
-340 ERKKDDKSDDAEKRQ
+340 
-355 KEREKERKKDDKS
+355 REKERKKDDKS

-379 EEMREEI
+379 EEKREKLQEKREEI

-407 CKGDEKDSDD
+407 
-417 DAEKRQEEREEKR
+417 
-430 EKLQEKRE
+430 
-438 EIQRKAESKKREIEE
+438 
-453 RQEER
+453 
-458 EKDRKGDEK
+458 RKGDEK

-480 EKERKKDDK
+480 EK
-489 SDADAEKRQ
+489 KR
-498 EEREEKREKLQEK
+498 
-511 REEIQRKAESKKRE
+511 
-525 IEKRQEGREKDRKG
+525 D
-539 DEKDSDD
+539 
-546 DAEKRQ
+546 
-552 KEREKK
+552 
-558 RAAGERDA
+558 AGERDA

-577 KERDHQLDTLERR
+577 KERDHQLDALKRR

-601 KEEARNIHKH
+601 KEEARDIHKH
-611 DSESAD
+611 DRESAD
-617 LGEAIKEAVFFT
+617 LGEAIKDAVFFT

-675 KVFAFLHALTNEVWR
+675 KVFAFLRALTNEVWR

-712 KHRSEVIRAFEDI
+712 KHKSEVIRAFEEI
-725 ETESKVADNKLVVV
+725 ETESKVGDNKLVVV

-926 HIVDNIKI
+926 PIVDNIKI

>member
-220 ERRRETREASRVAEQ
+220 ERRRERREASRVAEQ

-393 KREIEERQEGREKD
+393 KREIEK
-407 CKGDEKDSDD
+407 
-417 DAEKRQEEREEKR
+417 
-430 EKLQEKRE
+430 
-438 EIQRKAESKKREIEE
+438 

>member
-9 LLATPSRGDGGAF
+9 LLATPSRDDGGAF
-22 APTTTERDVEV
+22 ARTTTERDVE
-33 AASNGV
+33 AAGSNGV

-73 YGVSPS
+73 RGVSPS

-91 AGTRAT
+91 AETRAT
-97 LGGRARGVEED
+97 LGARARDVAED
-108 AYEDDA
+108 ARGDDA
-114 ALGARERRR
+114 ALGAREAR
-123 RRQKG
+123 RRQ
-128 RREDA
+128 
-133 FARAHDER
+133 
-141 HGREGDDV
+141 
-149 PTRKERL
+149 
-156 ARAREAEDA
+156 
-165 DDAVL
+165 
-170 SAREARRQKRVAAR
+170 RVAAR
-184 AEARVD
+184 AEARAD
-190 SVREDAAEEASS
+190 AAREDAAEEASS

-220 ERRRETREASRVAEQ
+220 ERRRATREASRVAEQ
-235 RKEAKEATV
+235 RKEAKEANV
-244 ATSTE
+244 ATSTSTA

-272 VDTRMDAAAADD
+272 IDTRVDHAAADD
-284 RKDAR
+284 GKDAR
-289 SKRNDDASERQEKR
+289 SKRHDDASERREER
-303 ERKDDA
+303 ERKDEA
-309 KREESERKQKR
+309 KREESERKHKR
-320 KHAER
+320 ERAER
-325 EKAEKEIEKRQDRRE
+325 EKDEKEIEKRRDH
-340 ERKKDDKSDDAEKRQ
+340 
-355 KEREKERKKDDKS
+355 REKERKKDDTS

-379 EEMREEI
+379 EEKREKLQEKREEI

-407 CKGDEKDSDD
+407 
-417 DAEKRQEEREEKR
+417 
-430 EKLQEKRE
+430 
-438 EIQRKAESKKREIEE
+438 RKE
-453 RQEER
+453 
-458 EKDRKGDEK
+458 DEK

-480 EKERKKDDK
+480 EK
-489 SDADAEKRQ
+489 KR
-498 EEREEKREKLQEK
+498 
-511 REEIQRKAESKKRE
+511 
-525 IEKRQEGREKDRKG
+525 D
-539 DEKDSDD
+539 
-546 DAEKRQ
+546 
-552 KEREKK
+552 
-558 RAAGERDA
+558 AGERDA

-577 KERDHQLDTLERR
+577 KERDHQLDALKRR

-611 DSESAD
+611 DRESAD
-617 LGEAIKEAVFFT
+617 LGEAIKDAVFFT

-712 KHRSEVIRAFEDI
+712 KHKSEVIRAFEEI
-725 ETESKVADNKLVVV
+725 ETESKVGDNKLVVV

-926 HIVDNIKI
+926 PIVDNIKI

>member
-1 MSSGERAA
+1 
-9 LLATPSRGDGGAF
+9 
-22 APTTTERDVEV
+22 
-33 AASNGV
+33 
-39 GASSPR
+39 
-45 SSAWRRRSYLWLTIA
+45 
-60 STATFAIIMTIVA
+60 
-73 YGVSPS
+73 
-79 TAVAD
+79 
-84 GGLTTAA
+84 
-91 AGTRAT
+91 
-97 LGGRARGVEED
+97 
-108 AYEDDA
+108 
-114 ALGARERRR
+114 
-123 RRQKG
+123 
-128 RREDA
+128 
-133 FARAHDER
+133 
-141 HGREGDDV
+141 
-149 PTRKERL
+149 
-156 ARAREAEDA
+156 
-165 DDAVL
+165 
-170 SAREARRQKRVAAR
+170 
-184 AEARVD
+184 
-190 SVREDAAEEASS
+190 
-202 LSRAPVSAGV
+202 
-212 AEAREARR
+212 
-220 ERRRETREASRVAEQ
+220 
-235 RKEAKEATV
+235 
-244 ATSTE
+244 
-249 SDGLTPRSVRR
+249 
-260 ERRRAERIAKRM
+260 
-272 VDTRMDAAAADD
+272 
-284 RKDAR
+284 
-289 SKRNDDASERQEKR
+289 
-303 ERKDDA
+303 
-309 KREESERKQKR
+309 
-320 KHAER
+320 
-325 EKAEKEIEKRQDRRE
+325 
-340 ERKKDDKSDDAEKRQ
+340 
-355 KEREKERKKDDKS
+355 
-368 DDDAEKRQKER
+368 
-379 EEMREEI
+379 
-386 QRKVESK
+386 
-393 KREIEERQEGREKD
+393 
-407 CKGDEKDSDD
+407 
-417 DAEKRQEEREEKR
+417 
-430 EKLQEKRE
+430 
-438 EIQRKAESKKREIEE
+438 
-453 RQEER
+453 
-458 EKDRKGDEK
+458 
-467 DSDDDAEKRQEER
+467 
-480 EKERKKDDK
+480 
-489 SDADAEKRQ
+489 
-498 EEREEKREKLQEK
+498 
-511 REEIQRKAESKKRE
+511 
-525 IEKRQEGREKDRKG
+525 
-539 DEKDSDD
+539 
-546 DAEKRQ
+546 
-552 KEREKK
+552 
-558 RAAGERDA
+558 
-566 EDKKEEIEKAK
+566 
-577 KERDHQLDTLERR
+577 
-590 SEAKKREIEQL
+590 
-601 KEEARNIHKH
+601 
-611 DSESAD
+611 
-617 LGEAIKEAVFFT
+617 
-629 YSDHITGG
+629 

-906 YAQIKQSWLQTNP
+906 YARIKQSWLQTNP

>member
-156 ARAREAEDA
+156 
-165 DDAVL
+165 
-170 SAREARRQKRVAAR
+170 AREARRQKRVAAR

-393 KREIEERQEGREKD
+393 KREIEK
-407 CKGDEKDSDD
+407 
-417 DAEKRQEEREEKR
+417 
-430 EKLQEKRE
+430 
-438 EIQRKAESKKREIEE
+438 

-552 KEREKK
+552 KEREKT

-611 DSESAD
+611 DRESAD

>member
-9 LLATPSRGDGGAF
+9 LLATPSRDDGGAF
-22 APTTTERDVEV
+22 ARTTTERDVE
-33 AASNGV
+33 AAGSNGV

-73 YGVSPS
+73 RGVSPS

-91 AGTRAT
+91 AETRAT
-97 LGGRARGVEED
+97 LGARARDVAED
-108 AYEDDA
+108 ARGDDA
-114 ALGARERRR
+114 ALGAREAR
-123 RRQKG
+123 RRQ
-128 RREDA
+128 
-133 FARAHDER
+133 
-141 HGREGDDV
+141 
-149 PTRKERL
+149 
-156 ARAREAEDA
+156 
-165 DDAVL
+165 
-170 SAREARRQKRVAAR
+170 RVAAR
-184 AEARVD
+184 AEARAD
-190 SVREDAAEEASS
+190 SAREDAAEEASS

-220 ERRRETREASRVAEQ
+220 ERRRATREASRVAEQ
-235 RKEAKEATV
+235 RKEAKEANV
-244 ATSTE
+244 ATSTSTA

-272 VDTRMDAAAADD
+272 IDTRVDDAAADD
-284 RKDAR
+284 GKDAR
-289 SKRNDDASERQEKR
+289 SKRHDDASERREER
-303 ERKDDA
+303 ERKDEA
-309 KREESERKQKR
+309 KREESERKHKR
-320 KHAER
+320 ERAER
-325 EKAEKEIEKRQDRRE
+325 EKDEKEIEKRRDH
-340 ERKKDDKSDDAEKRQ
+340 
-355 KEREKERKKDDKS
+355 REKERKKDDKS

-379 EEMREEI
+379 EEKREKLQEKREEI

-407 CKGDEKDSDD
+407 
-417 DAEKRQEEREEKR
+417 
-430 EKLQEKRE
+430 
-438 EIQRKAESKKREIEE
+438 RKE
-453 RQEER
+453 
-458 EKDRKGDEK
+458 DEK

-480 EKERKKDDK
+480 EK
-489 SDADAEKRQ
+489 KR
-498 EEREEKREKLQEK
+498 
-511 REEIQRKAESKKRE
+511 
-525 IEKRQEGREKDRKG
+525 D
-539 DEKDSDD
+539 
-546 DAEKRQ
+546 
-552 KEREKK
+552 
-558 RAAGERDA
+558 AGERDA

-577 KERDHQLDTLERR
+577 KERDHQLDALKRR

-601 KEEARNIHKH
+601 KEEARDIHKH
-611 DSESAD
+611 DRESAD
-617 LGEAIKEAVFFT
+617 LGEAIKDAVFFT

-675 KVFAFLHALTNEVWR
+675 KVFAFLRALTNEVWR

-712 KHRSEVIRAFEDI
+712 KHKSEVIRAFEEI
-725 ETESKVADNKLVVV
+725 ETESKVGDNKLVVV

-926 HIVDNIKI
+926 PIVDNIKI

>member
-9 LLATPSRGDGGAF
+9 LLATPSRDDGGAF
-22 APTTTERDVEV
+22 ARTTTERDVE
-33 AASNGV
+33 AAGSNGV

-73 YGVSPS
+73 RGVSPS

-91 AGTRAT
+91 AETRAT
-97 LGGRARGVEED
+97 LGARARDVAED
-108 AYEDDA
+108 ARGDDA
-114 ALGARERRR
+114 ALGAREAR
-123 RRQKG
+123 RRQ
-128 RREDA
+128 
-133 FARAHDER
+133 
-141 HGREGDDV
+141 
-149 PTRKERL
+149 
-156 ARAREAEDA
+156 
-165 DDAVL
+165 
-170 SAREARRQKRVAAR
+170 RVAAR
-184 AEARVD
+184 AEARAD
-190 SVREDAAEEASS
+190 AAREDAAEEASS

-220 ERRRETREASRVAEQ
+220 ERRRATREASRVAEQ
-235 RKEAKEATV
+235 RKEAREANV
-244 ATSTE
+244 ATSTSTA

-272 VDTRMDAAAADD
+272 IDTRVDHAAADD
-284 RKDAR
+284 GKDAR
-289 SKRNDDASERQEKR
+289 SKRHDDASERREER
-303 ERKDDA
+303 ERKDEA
-309 KREESERKQKR
+309 KREESERKHER
-320 KHAER
+320 ERAER
-325 EKAEKEIEKRQDRRE
+325 EKDEKEIEKRRDH
-340 ERKKDDKSDDAEKRQ
+340 
-355 KEREKERKKDDKS
+355 REKERKKDDTS

-379 EEMREEI
+379 EEKREKLQEKREEI

-407 CKGDEKDSDD
+407 
-417 DAEKRQEEREEKR
+417 
-430 EKLQEKRE
+430 
-438 EIQRKAESKKREIEE
+438 RKE
-453 RQEER
+453 
-458 EKDRKGDEK
+458 DEK

-480 EKERKKDDK
+480 EK
-489 SDADAEKRQ
+489 KR
-498 EEREEKREKLQEK
+498 
-511 REEIQRKAESKKRE
+511 
-525 IEKRQEGREKDRKG
+525 D
-539 DEKDSDD
+539 
-546 DAEKRQ
+546 
-552 KEREKK
+552 
-558 RAAGERDA
+558 AGERDA

-577 KERDHQLDTLERR
+577 KERDHQLDALKRR

-601 KEEARNIHKH
+601 EEEARDIHKH
-611 DSESAD
+611 DRESAD
-617 LGEAIKEAVFFT
+617 LGEAIKDAVFFT

-663 FAYPDVK
+663 FAYPEVK

-712 KHRSEVIRAFEDI
+712 KHKSEVIRAFEEI
-725 ETESKVADNKLVVV
+725 ETESKVGDNKLVVV

-926 HIVDNIKI
+926 PIVDNIKI

>member
-9 LLATPSRGDGGAF
+9 LLATPSRDDGGAF
-22 APTTTERDVEV
+22 ARTTTERDVE
-33 AASNGV
+33 AAGSNGV

-73 YGVSPS
+73 RGVSPS

-91 AGTRAT
+91 AETRAT
-97 LGGRARGVEED
+97 LGARARDVAED
-108 AYEDDA
+108 ARGDDA
-114 ALGARERRR
+114 ALGAREAR
-123 RRQKG
+123 RRQ
-128 RREDA
+128 
-133 FARAHDER
+133 
-141 HGREGDDV
+141 
-149 PTRKERL
+149 
-156 ARAREAEDA
+156 
-165 DDAVL
+165 
-170 SAREARRQKRVAAR
+170 RVAAR
-184 AEARVD
+184 AEARAD
-190 SVREDAAEEASS
+190 AAREDAAEEASS

-220 ERRRETREASRVAEQ
+220 ERRRATREASRVAEQ
-235 RKEAKEATV
+235 RKEAREANV
-244 ATSTE
+244 ATSTSTA

-272 VDTRMDAAAADD
+272 IDTRVDHAAADD
-284 RKDAR
+284 GKDAR
-289 SKRNDDASERQEKR
+289 SKRHDDASERREER
-303 ERKDDA
+303 ERKDEA
-309 KREESERKQKR
+309 KREESERKHKR
-320 KHAER
+320 ERAER
-325 EKAEKEIEKRQDRRE
+325 EKDEKEIEKRRDHRE
-340 ERKKDDKSDDAEKRQ
+340 KERKKDDTSDDDAEKRQ
-355 KEREKERKKDDKS
+355 KEREKERKKDDES

-379 EEMREEI
+379 EEKREKLQEKREEI

-407 CKGDEKDSDD
+407 
-417 DAEKRQEEREEKR
+417 
-430 EKLQEKRE
+430 
-438 EIQRKAESKKREIEE
+438 RKE
-453 RQEER
+453 
-458 EKDRKGDEK
+458 DEK

-480 EKERKKDDK
+480 EK
-489 SDADAEKRQ
+489 KR
-498 EEREEKREKLQEK
+498 
-511 REEIQRKAESKKRE
+511 
-525 IEKRQEGREKDRKG
+525 D
-539 DEKDSDD
+539 
-546 DAEKRQ
+546 
-552 KEREKK
+552 
-558 RAAGERDA
+558 AGERDA

-577 KERDHQLDTLERR
+577 KERDHQLDALKRR

-601 KEEARNIHKH
+601 EEEARDIHKH
-611 DSESAD
+611 DRESAD
-617 LGEAIKEAVFFT
+617 LGEAIKDAVFFT

-663 FAYPDVK
+663 FAYPEVK

-712 KHRSEVIRAFEDI
+712 KHKSEVIRAFEEI
-725 ETESKVADNKLVVV
+725 ETESKVGDNKLVVV

-926 HIVDNIKI
+926 PIVDNIKI

>member
-249 SDGLTPRSVRR
+249 SDGLTQRSVRR

-340 ERKKDDKSDDAEKRQ
+340 KERKKDDKSDDAEKRQ

-393 KREIEERQEGREKD
+393 KREIEERQEGHEKD

-480 EKERKKDDK
+480 EK
-489 SDADAEKRQ
+489 
-498 EEREEKREKLQEK
+498 
-511 REEIQRKAESKKRE
+511 
-525 IEKRQEGREKDRKG
+525 
-539 DEKDSDD
+539 
-546 DAEKRQ
+546 
-552 KEREKK
+552 K

-577 KERDHQLDTLERR
+577 KERDHQLDTLKRR

-611 DSESAD
+611 DRESAD

-906 YAQIKQSWLQTNP
+906 YARIKQSWLQTNP

>member
-220 ERRRETREASRVAEQ
+220 ERRRATREASRVAEQ

-249 SDGLTPRSVRR
+249 SDGLTQRSVRR

-340 ERKKDDKSDDAEKRQ
+340 KERKKDDKSDDAEKRQ

-393 KREIEERQEGREKD
+393 KREIEERQEGHEKD

-480 EKERKKDDK
+480 EK
-489 SDADAEKRQ
+489 
-498 EEREEKREKLQEK
+498 
-511 REEIQRKAESKKRE
+511 
-525 IEKRQEGREKDRKG
+525 
-539 DEKDSDD
+539 
-546 DAEKRQ
+546 
-552 KEREKK
+552 K

-577 KERDHQLDTLERR
+577 KERDHQLDTLKRR

-611 DSESAD
+611 DRESAD
-617 LGEAIKEAVFFT
+617 LGEAIKDAVFFT

-906 YAQIKQSWLQTNP
+906 YARIKQSWLQTNP
-919 FFNASCQ
+919 FFYASCQ

>member
-22 APTTTERDVEV
+22 APTTIERDVEV

-84 GGLTTAA
+84 GALTTAA
-91 AGTRAT
+91 AETRAT

-133 FARAHDER
+133 FARAYDER
-141 HGREGDDV
+141 HAREGDDV

-220 ERRRETREASRVAEQ
+220 ERRRATREASRVAEQ

-272 VDTRMDAAAADD
+272 VDTRVDDAAADD

-303 ERKDDA
+303 ERKDEA
-309 KREESERKQKR
+309 KREESERKHKR
-320 KHAER
+320 ERAER
-325 EKAEKEIEKRQDRRE
+325 EKDEKEIEKRRDH
-340 ERKKDDKSDDAEKRQ
+340 
-355 KEREKERKKDDKS
+355 REKERKKDDKS
-368 DDDAEKRQKER
+368 GDDAEKRQKER
-379 EEMREEI
+379 EEKREKLQEKREEI

-407 CKGDEKDSDD
+407 
-417 DAEKRQEEREEKR
+417 
-430 EKLQEKRE
+430 
-438 EIQRKAESKKREIEE
+438 
-453 RQEER
+453 
-458 EKDRKGDEK
+458 RKGDEK

-480 EKERKKDDK
+480 EK
-489 SDADAEKRQ
+489 KR
-498 EEREEKREKLQEK
+498 
-511 REEIQRKAESKKRE
+511 
-525 IEKRQEGREKDRKG
+525 D
-539 DEKDSDD
+539 
-546 DAEKRQ
+546 
-552 KEREKK
+552 
-558 RAAGERDA
+558 AGERDA

-577 KERDHQLDTLERR
+577 KERDHQLDALKRR

-611 DSESAD
+611 DRESAD
-617 LGEAIKEAVFFT
+617 LGEAIKDAVFFT

-712 KHRSEVIRAFEDI
+712 KHKSEVIRAFEEI
-725 ETESKVADNKLVVV
+725 ETESKVGDNKLVVV

-926 HIVDNIKI
+926 PIVDNIKI

>member
-9 LLATPSRGDGGAF
+9 LLATPSRDDGGAF
-22 APTTTERDVEV
+22 ARTTTERDVE
-33 AASNGV
+33 AAGSNGV

-73 YGVSPS
+73 RGVSPS

-91 AGTRAT
+91 AETRAT
-97 LGGRARGVEED
+97 LGARARDVAED
-108 AYEDDA
+108 ARGDDA
-114 ALGARERRR
+114 ALGAREAR
-123 RRQKG
+123 RRQ
-128 RREDA
+128 
-133 FARAHDER
+133 
-141 HGREGDDV
+141 
-149 PTRKERL
+149 
-156 ARAREAEDA
+156 
-165 DDAVL
+165 
-170 SAREARRQKRVAAR
+170 RVAAR
-184 AEARVD
+184 AEARAD
-190 SVREDAAEEASS
+190 SAREDAAEEASS

-220 ERRRETREASRVAEQ
+220 ERRRATREASRVAEQ
-235 RKEAKEATV
+235 RKEAKEANV
-244 ATSTE
+244 ATSTSTA

-272 VDTRMDAAAADD
+272 IDTRVDDAAADD
-284 RKDAR
+284 GKDAR
-289 SKRNDDASERQEKR
+289 SKRHDDASERREER
-303 ERKDDA
+303 ERKDEA
-309 KREESERKQKR
+309 KREESERKHKR
-320 KHAER
+320 ERAER
-325 EKAEKEIEKRQDRRE
+325 EKDEKEIEKRRDH
-340 ERKKDDKSDDAEKRQ
+340 
-355 KEREKERKKDDKS
+355 REKERKKDDKS

-379 EEMREEI
+379 EEKREKLQEKREEI

-407 CKGDEKDSDD
+407 
-417 DAEKRQEEREEKR
+417 
-430 EKLQEKRE
+430 
-438 EIQRKAESKKREIEE
+438 RKE
-453 RQEER
+453 
-458 EKDRKGDEK
+458 DEK

-480 EKERKKDDK
+480 EK
-489 SDADAEKRQ
+489 KR
-498 EEREEKREKLQEK
+498 
-511 REEIQRKAESKKRE
+511 
-525 IEKRQEGREKDRKG
+525 D
-539 DEKDSDD
+539 
-546 DAEKRQ
+546 
-552 KEREKK
+552 
-558 RAAGERDA
+558 AGERDA

-577 KERDHQLDTLERR
+577 KERDHQLDALKRR

-601 KEEARNIHKH
+601 KEEARDIHKH
-611 DSESAD
+611 DRESAD
-617 LGEAIKEAVFFT
+617 LGEAIKDAVFFT

-712 KHRSEVIRAFEDI
+712 KHKSEVIRAFEEI
-725 ETESKVADNKLVVV
+725 ETESKVGDNKLVVV

-926 HIVDNIKI
+926 PIVDNIKI

>member
-9 LLATPSRGDGGAF
+9 LLATPSRDDGGAF
-22 APTTTERDVEV
+22 ARTTTERDVE
-33 AASNGV
+33 AAGSNGV

-73 YGVSPS
+73 RGVSPS

-91 AGTRAT
+91 AETRAT
-97 LGGRARGVEED
+97 LGARARDVAED
-108 AYEDDA
+108 ARGDDA
-114 ALGARERRR
+114 ALGAREARRR
-123 RRQKG
+123 
-128 RREDA
+128 
-133 FARAHDER
+133 H
-141 HGREGDDV
+141 
-149 PTRKERL
+149 
-156 ARAREAEDA
+156 
-165 DDAVL
+165 
-170 SAREARRQKRVAAR
+170 RVAAR
-184 AEARVD
+184 AEARAD
-190 SVREDAAEEASS
+190 AAREDAAEEASS

-220 ERRRETREASRVAEQ
+220 ERRRATREASRVAEQ
-235 RKEAKEATV
+235 RKEAREANV
-244 ATSTE
+244 ATSTSTA

-272 VDTRMDAAAADD
+272 IDTRVDHAAADD
-284 RKDAR
+284 GKDAR
-289 SKRNDDASERQEKR
+289 SKRHDDASERREER
-303 ERKDDA
+303 ERKDEA
-309 KREESERKQKR
+309 KREESERKHKR
-320 KHAER
+320 ERAER
-325 EKAEKEIEKRQDRRE
+325 EKDEKEIEKRRDH
-340 ERKKDDKSDDAEKRQ
+340 
-355 KEREKERKKDDKS
+355 REKERKKDDTS

-379 EEMREEI
+379 EEKREKLQEKREEI

-393 KREIEERQEGREKD
+393 KREIEERQEG
-407 CKGDEKDSDD
+407 
-417 DAEKRQEEREEKR
+417 
-430 EKLQEKRE
+430 
-438 EIQRKAESKKREIEE
+438 
-453 RQEER
+453 R

-480 EKERKKDDK
+480 EKERKKDDT
-489 SDADAEKRQ
+489 SDDDAEKRQ
-498 EEREEKREKLQEK
+498 KEREEKREKLQEK
-511 REEIQRKAESKKRE
+511 REEIQRKVESKKRE
-525 IEKRQEGREKDRKG
+525 IEERQEGREKDRKE

-552 KEREKK
+552 EEREKK
-558 RAAGERDA
+558 RDAGERDA

-577 KERDHQLDTLERR
+577 KERDHQLDALKRR

-601 KEEARNIHKH
+601 EEEARDIHKH
-611 DSESAD
+611 DRESAD
-617 LGEAIKEAVFFT
+617 LGEAIKDAVFFT

-675 KVFAFLHALTNEVWR
+675 KVFAFLRALTNEVWR

-712 KHRSEVIRAFEDI
+712 KHKSEVIRAFEEI
-725 ETESKVADNKLVVV
+725 ETESKVGDNKLVVV

-926 HIVDNIKI
+926 PIVDNIKI

>member
-9 LLATPSRGDGGAF
+9 LLATPSRDDGGAF
-22 APTTTERDVEV
+22 ARTTTERDVE
-33 AASNGV
+33 AAGSNGV

-73 YGVSPS
+73 RGVSPS

-91 AGTRAT
+91 AETRAT
-97 LGGRARGVEED
+97 LGARARDVAED
-108 AYEDDA
+108 ARGDDA
-114 ALGARERRR
+114 ALGAREAR
-123 RRQKG
+123 RRQ
-128 RREDA
+128 
-133 FARAHDER
+133 
-141 HGREGDDV
+141 
-149 PTRKERL
+149 
-156 ARAREAEDA
+156 
-165 DDAVL
+165 
-170 SAREARRQKRVAAR
+170 RVAAR
-184 AEARVD
+184 AEARAD
-190 SVREDAAEEASS
+190 SAREDAAEEASS

-220 ERRRETREASRVAEQ
+220 ERRRATREASRVAEQ
-235 RKEAKEATV
+235 RKEAKEANV
-244 ATSTE
+244 ATSTSTA

-272 VDTRMDAAAADD
+272 IDTRVDDAAADD
-284 RKDAR
+284 GKDAR
-289 SKRNDDASERQEKR
+289 SKRHDDASERREER
-303 ERKDDA
+303 ERKDEA
-309 KREESERKQKR
+309 KREESERKHKR
-320 KHAER
+320 ERAER
-325 EKAEKEIEKRQDRRE
+325 EKDEKEIEKRRDH
-340 ERKKDDKSDDAEKRQ
+340 
-355 KEREKERKKDDKS
+355 REKERKKDDKS

-379 EEMREEI
+379 EEKREKLQEKREKLQEKREEI

-407 CKGDEKDSDD
+407 
-417 DAEKRQEEREEKR
+417 
-430 EKLQEKRE
+430 
-438 EIQRKAESKKREIEE
+438 
-453 RQEER
+453 
-458 EKDRKGDEK
+458 RKGDEK

-480 EKERKKDDK
+480 EK
-489 SDADAEKRQ
+489 KR
-498 EEREEKREKLQEK
+498 
-511 REEIQRKAESKKRE
+511 
-525 IEKRQEGREKDRKG
+525 D
-539 DEKDSDD
+539 
-546 DAEKRQ
+546 
-552 KEREKK
+552 
-558 RAAGERDA
+558 AGERDA

-577 KERDHQLDTLERR
+577 KERDHQLDALKRR

-601 KEEARNIHKH
+601 KEEARDIHKH
-611 DSESAD
+611 DRESAD
-617 LGEAIKEAVFFT
+617 LGEAIKDAVFFT

-675 KVFAFLHALTNEVWR
+675 KVFAFLRALTNEVWR

-712 KHRSEVIRAFEDI
+712 KHKSEVIRAFEEI
-725 ETESKVADNKLVVV
+725 ETESKVGDNKLVVV

-926 HIVDNIKI
+926 PIVDNIKI

>member
-220 ERRRETREASRVAEQ
+220 ERRRERREASRVAEQ

-393 KREIEERQEGREKD
+393 KREIEK
-407 CKGDEKDSDD
+407 
-417 DAEKRQEEREEKR
+417 
-430 EKLQEKRE
+430 
-438 EIQRKAESKKREIEE
+438 

-590 SEAKKREIEQL
+590 SEAKKRVIEQL